1 MTNEIIQEILIWL
14 FIFVMLATLVI
25 GCHYID
31 KHDDPL

>member
-1 MTNEIIQEILIWL
+1 MIEEILVWL

-31 KHDDPL
+31 KHGGDPL